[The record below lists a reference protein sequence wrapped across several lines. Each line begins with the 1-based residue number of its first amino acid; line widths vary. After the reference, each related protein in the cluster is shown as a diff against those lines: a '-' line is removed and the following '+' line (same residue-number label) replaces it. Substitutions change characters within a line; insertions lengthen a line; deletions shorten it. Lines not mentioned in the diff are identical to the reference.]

1 MTDLQRSIISYY
13 DATRLDYRAFWVSKR
28 DLAFHFGYYDSY
40 KESHR
45 QALENMNLVMAKKAA
60 IEPSDLVLDAGCG
73 QGGSALWLATHIG
86 PTIKG
91 ISLVPH
97 QVEIANREAKA
108 RHLENKVQ
116 FFVQDYAH
124 TGFADES
131 FTVIWA
137 CESLCHAPEKKAFYQ
152 EAFRLLKPGGRL
164 VVAEYIRQGR
174 NNAVQDE
181 NILQNWFSGWSMPD
195 LDTWQEH
202 WDHLKNAGFTQI
214 RHEDITAHVS
224 PSLQRLF
231 RMSKR
236 LLRLGKFLHFI
247 RIRNHIRHRNQ
258 LASISQ
264 YEALTK
270 NLWNYYIYTAS
281 KPGLSK

>member
-1 MTDLQRSIISYY
+1 MTDLQRSIIAYY
-13 DATRLDYRAFWVSKR
+13 DATLLDYRAFWVSKR
-28 DLAFHFGYYDSY
+28 DLAFHFGYYDTS
-40 KESHR
+40 KESHS
-45 QALENMNLVMAKKAA
+45 QALENMNRVMAGKADIGA
-60 IEPSDLVLDAGCG
+60 SDLVLDAGCG
-73 QGGSALWLATHIG
+73 QGGSALWLASHIG
-86 PTIKG
+86 CTIKG

-108 RHLENKVQ
+108 RGLENKAQ
-116 FFVQDYAH
+116 FYVQDYSN
-124 TGFADES
+124 TGFPDES

-137 CESLCHAPEKKAFYQ
+137 CESLCHAPEKQAFYQ

-202 WDHLKNAGFTQI
+202 WAHMEESGFTNI
-214 RHEDITAHVS
+214 RHEDITGHVS
-224 PSLQRLF
+224 PSLHRLF

-236 LLRLGKFLHFI
+236 LLRLGKFLHLV
-247 RIRNHIRHRNQ
+247 RIRNHIRHWNQ
-258 LASISQ
+258 LASICQ

-281 KPGLSK
+281 KPGLPK

>member
-13 DATRLDYRAFWVSKR
+13 DATRLDYQAFWVSKR
-28 DLAFHFGYYDSY
+28 DLAFHFGYYDTFR
-40 KESHR
+40 ESHGH
-45 QALENMNLVMAKKAA
+45 ALEKMNKVMAEKAA
-60 IEPSDLVLDAGCG
+60 IEASDLVLDAGCG

-86 PTIKG
+86 PSIKG

-97 QVEIANREAKA
+97 QVEIANREARA

-116 FFVQDYAH
+116 FFVQDYAN

-174 NNAVQDE
+174 NNAVHDE
-181 NILQNWFSGWSMPD
+181 NILQSWFSGWSMPD

-202 WDHLKNAGFTQI
+202 WDHMKNAGFAHI
-214 RHEDITAHVS
+214 GHEDITAHVS
-224 PSLQRLF
+224 PSLRRLF

-236 LLRLGKFLHFI
+236 LLRLGKFLHFV

-258 LASISQ
+258 LASICQ
-264 YEALTK
+264 YEALLK
-270 NLWNYYIYTAS
+270 NLWKYYIYTAS
-281 KPGLSK
+281 KPGLSQ

>member
-1 MTDLQRSIISYY
+1 MTDLQRSIIRYY
-13 DATRLDYRAFWVSKR
+13 DATLLDYRAFWVGKR
-28 DLAFHFGYYDSY
+28 DLAFHFGYYDTS

-45 QALENMNLVMAKKAA
+45 QSLENMNRVMAGKAGMDA
-60 IEPSDLVLDAGCG
+60 SDLVLDAGCG

-86 PTIKG
+86 CVIQG

-97 QVEIANREAKA
+97 QVEMANRVAKA
-108 RHLENKVQ
+108 RGLENKAR
-116 FFVQDYAH
+116 FYIQDYAK
-124 TGFADES
+124 TGFPEES

-164 VVAEYIRQGR
+164 VVAEYIRKGR

-202 WDHLKNAGFTQI
+202 WDHMREAGFTRIQ
-214 RHEDITAHVS
+214 HEDITGHVS
-224 PSLQRLF
+224 PSLHRLF
-231 RMSKR
+231 KMSKR
-236 LLRLGKFLHFI
+236 LLGLGKFLHLV

-258 LASISQ
+258 VASISQ
-264 YEALTK
+264 YVALTK

-281 KPGLSK
+281 KPGLPK